1 MEVSKA
7 NRLFIIGDSFA
18 APSNDG
24 SFYGKILS
32 EELPEIEV
40 SWGGQGSRDVQSIID
55 DWIKLLPHLTENDYL
70 IVAIPVFFRTRL
82 PLSEDNWED
91 LGLTGMNLIKRFVG
105 TQSYKEGTD
114 LEFFGRTFNTQ
125 YLESITN
132 NQRIINSTK
141 ASEINFL
148 EVIDALRKITKAKN
162 YAFSWA
168 EFEGSPK
175 SFDDY
180 TELKRKMGIWRTI
193 RDDFLEFGTGNSNPD
208 SNAEYDGHWQ
218 KDTHRAFAQMI
229 IKEFKIKKINLI

>member
-1 MEVSKA
+1 MEVSKT

-18 APSNDG
+18 SPSNDG

-32 EELPEIEV
+32 EELPEMEV
-40 SWGGQGSRDVQSIID
+40 SWNGQGSRDVQSIID

-91 LGLTGMNLIKRFVG
+91 IGLTGMNLIKRFVG

-132 NQRIINSTK
+132 NERIINSTK
-141 ASEINFL
+141 ASEINFF

-168 EFEGSPK
+168 EFERSPK
-175 SFDDY
+175 PFDDY
-180 TELKRKMGIWRTI
+180 AELKRKIGIWRTM
-193 RDDFLEFGTGNSNPD
+193 RDDFFEFGTKYT
-208 SNAEYDGHWQ
+208 NAEHDLHWQ
-218 KDTHRAFAQMI
+218 KDTHRSFAQMI
-229 IKEFKIKKINLI
+229 IKEFKIRRINLI

>member
-1 MEVSKA
+1 MEVSKT

-18 APSNDG
+18 TPSNDG
-24 SFYGKILS
+24 SFYGKILR
-32 EELPEIEV
+32 EEFPEIEV

-82 PLSEDNWED
+82 PLSEDNWGD
-91 LGLTGMNLIKRFVG
+91 IGLTGMNLIKRFVG

-114 LEFFGRTFNTQ
+114 LEFFGRTFNGS

-132 NQRIINSTK
+132 NQSIINSTK
-141 ASEINFL
+141 ASEINFF

-168 EFEGSPK
+168 EFERPPK
-175 SFDDY
+175 PFDDY
-180 TELKRKMGIWRTI
+180 AELKRKIGIWRTM
-193 RDDFLEFGTGNSNPD
+193 RDDFLEFGSKYI
-208 SNAEYDGHWQ
+208 NAEHDRHWQ
-218 KDTHRAFAQMI
+218 NDTHKAFANMI
-229 IKEFKIKKINLI
+229 IKEFKIKKIDLI